1 MPSPRL
7 RTLFVVGLA
16 TGAVGL
22 SGCGGGADASGS
34 ATTTS
39 LATGSG
45 SGSCSPA
52 PALPTDVQTFDAA
65 PDPASV
71 RGTTVTATITTNCG
85 DITLE
90 LYADRAPQTVASFE
104 QLAQAGYWDDS
115 PCFRLTTAGIFVLQC
130 GDPTGTGSGSPGYGF
145 GIENAPADGRYPSGT
160 LAMARTQDPNSNG
173 GQFFIVYDDTSLP
186 TQGGGYSIFGKV
198 TEGLDIVKAVAQ
210 QGVDPGSQNPQDG
223 SPVQPISILKVVVT
237 EQKA

>member
-7 RTLFVVGLA
+7 RTLFAVGLVA
-16 TGAVGL
+16 GVVGL
-22 SGCGGGADASGS
+22 SGCGGGADASAPDATES
-34 ATTTS
+34 ATAGS
-39 LATGSG
+39 TG
-45 SGSCSPA
+45 CTQA
-52 PALPTDVQTFDAA
+52 PALPSDVQTFDAA

-71 RGTTVTATITTNCG
+71 RGKTITATITTNCG
-85 DITLE
+85 DIVLE

-104 QLAQAGYWDDS
+104 QLAKAGYWDDS

-145 GIENAPADGRYPSGT
+145 GIENAPADGQYPAGT

-173 GQFFIVYDDTSLP
+173 GQFFIVYDDTALP
-186 TQGGGYSIFGKV
+186 TQGGGYSVFGKV
-198 TEGLDIVKAVAQ
+198 TQGLDIVKAVAQ
-210 QGVDPGSQNPQDG
+210 QGVAPGSQNPQDG
-223 SPVQPISILKVVVT
+223 SPAQQISILKVAVT